1 MKVFIDTSGLY
12 AMLVADDAHHGEA
25 AAAFRRF
32 VEAAA
37 QLWTTSYVLVETA
50 ALLQRRVGMAAVR
63 AFAESIRPLLTV
75 RWVTAADHH
84 AGIQAAI
91 AGGDAGP
98 SLVDHVSFRTMRA
111 QAIPT
116 ALAFDEHFRRAGFST
131 ERV

>member
-25 AAAFRRF
+25 AAAFRRI

-37 QLWTTSYVLVETA
+37 QLWTTSYVLVETV

-84 AGIQAAI
+84 AG
-91 AGGDAGP
+91 GYRPP
-98 SLVDHVSFRTMRA
+98 S
-111 QAIPT
+111 
-116 ALAFDEHFRRAGFST
+116 RAGTWAPVSSIT
-131 ERV
+131 